1 MLCRWSKKLNLGAA
15 LGKKNLRRNFWEK
28 KVYSAGRM
36 VLWSSASS
44 LSTAT
49 WDTKQIAWTQVRI
62 LHIKERT
69 LNECNGGMFNAGLET
84 SRQAAQMC
92 GSSLLKL
99 QEPEGPMLSRLAQKR
114 FGVSTPAMCSYEDI
128 WWNSIRWICT
138 TVISSPYY
146 SLGIWKSCRIVAAGS
161 SSGPRNHSTFAL
173 DIWWSATWLCWEK
186 TAWPS
191 SSSTRRQAWEGS
203 GHWKLAKSWSVVEL
217 TSPHDK
223 SQESTS
229 LLDWLEQNKILSHVL
244 SRNKTLRCSTH
255 DSHTEIVLYV

>member
-1 MLCRWSKKLNLGAA
+1 
-15 LGKKNLRRNFWEK
+15 
-28 KVYSAGRM
+28 M

-49 WDTKQIAWTQVRI
+49 WDTKQIAWTQIRI

-128 WWNSIRWICT
+128 WWNSIRWCCT

-186 TAWPS
+186 NNLAFQFINTEASLRGFRALETGQILIRCWTHK
-191 SSSTRRQAWEGS
+191 STWQVTREHITS
-203 GHWKLAKSWSVVEL
+203 GLARTK
-217 TSPHDK
+217 
-223 SQESTS
+223 
-229 LLDWLEQNKILSHVL
+229 
-244 SRNKTLRCSTH
+244 
-255 DSHTEIVLYV
+255 